1 LQDPPKF
8 TQIWI
13 FGLKTNHL
21 ATLFIH
27 RHFHHPGEEDNNGRR
42 KHLIVVSLCALETQ
56 DGEEK
61 QCF

>member
-21 ATLFIH
+21 TTLVT
-27 RHFHHPGEEDNNGRR
+27 DN
-42 KHLIVVSLCALETQ
+42 SLAIKDPNALHTPS
-56 DGEEK
+56 
-61 QCF
+61 